1 MYFPNMSLN
10 GSKGGKDSIDGFK
23 ELNKILSKRDNNWNS
38 FSGVGKSI
46 NSTKPSPYISMGN
59 KEEHG
64 FRSVSSHS
72 NTHKPD
78 RLRTKISHGKD
89 NIKISDESVLAM
101 SDYPKPNNKDSYK
114 SLGEQTLVCF

>member
-10 GSKGGKDSIDGFK
+10 GSKGSKDNIR
-23 ELNKILSKRDNNWNS
+23 ELNKILSKEDNNWNS
-38 FSGVGKSI
+38 FSGVGKSL
-46 NSTKPSPYISMGN
+46 NPAKPSPYVAMGN

-64 FRSVSSHS
+64 FRSISSQS
-72 NTHKPD
+72 TTFKPN
-78 RLRTKISHGKD
+78 RLSTKISRAKD

-114 SLGEQTLVCF
+114 SLGKYK